1 MAESEPCNDLPLGI
15 VVVGASG
22 DLAQRKIFPALFAL
36 FCQGHLP
43 ADFQVFGLARSAMD
57 QESFRD
63 RIAQNLT
70 CRYVPGSSCA
80 EFEAAFLKRC
90 HYLSGQYSSIDSFLD
105 LFQFMHGIEGEG
117 PVNRLFYMAVPPTV
131 FLEAA
136 NALGNSGLVACG
148 SGREWSRIVVEKPFG
163 HDRASSDVLVG
174 EMHKV
179 FTEKD
184 TFRIDH
190 YLGKEIVQNLMILR
204 FANLVFEPI
213 WNRQYIESVSIV
225 WKETL
230 GVGQRGGY
238 FDGFGIVRDVMQ
250 NHLLQI
256 LALLAME
263 RPARFEAQEVRDEK
277 LRLLRCVAP
286 LSLANVAIGQ
296 YGASASGKQP
306 AYVSEPTVPPD
317 SLTATYAAVVLG
329 IDNPRWRGVPFF
341 LGAGKAMDRQLNEVR
356 IRFRPVAQDIF
367 RASVGQL
374 EANELVIRVQ
384 PDEAIELKIMNKVP
398 GLKMEL
404 QRTDLDLH
412 YKSTFD
418 ALIPDAY
425 ECLLLDVMEGDRS
438 LFIRADELAAAWD
451 IFSPVLND
459 IDNQKVVPMR
469 YPFGG
474 CGPESALNLARRWGF
489 SETVVD

>member
-1 MAESEPCNDLPLGI
+1 M
-15 VVVGASG
+15 
-22 DLAQRKIFPALFAL
+22 
-36 FCQGHLP
+36 
-43 ADFQVFGLARSAMD
+43 
-57 QESFRD
+57 
-63 RIAQNLT
+63 
-70 CRYVPGSSCA
+70 
-80 EFEAAFLKRC
+80 
-90 HYLSGQYSSIDSFLD
+90 
-105 LFQFMHGIEGEG
+105 
-117 PVNRLFYMAVPPTV
+117 
-131 FLEAA
+131 
-136 NALGNSGLVACG
+136 
-148 SGREWSRIVVEKPFG
+148 
-163 HDRASSDVLVG
+163 
-174 EMHKV
+174 
-179 FTEKD
+179 
-184 TFRIDH
+184 
-190 YLGKEIVQNLMILR
+190 
-204 FANLVFEPI
+204 
-213 WNRQYIESVSIV
+213 
-225 WKETL
+225 
-230 GVGQRGGY
+230 
-238 FDGFGIVRDVMQ
+238 
-250 NHLLQI
+250 
-256 LALLAME
+256 
-263 RPARFEAQEVRDEK
+263 
-277 LRLLRCVAP
+277 
-286 LSLANVAIGQ
+286 
-296 YGASASGKQP
+296 
-306 AYVSEPTVPPD
+306 PPD

-329 IDNPRWRGVPFF
+329 IENPRWTGVPFF